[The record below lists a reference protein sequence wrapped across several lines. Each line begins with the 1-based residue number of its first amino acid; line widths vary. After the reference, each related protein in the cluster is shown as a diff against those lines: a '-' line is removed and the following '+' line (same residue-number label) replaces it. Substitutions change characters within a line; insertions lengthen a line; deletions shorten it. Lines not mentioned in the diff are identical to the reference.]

1 MTRPPPRAL
10 FAVALA
16 VGLVGP
22 TGLALERTA
31 RAQSSSQAFLYDP
44 PSIEAPRLRNAEPRT
59 TVYVDGT
66 YGVSNDLSA
75 LPDIAGKAHG
85 FRVAAGG
92 TLKLGR
98 FQLDG
103 ELPAGQ
109 ITTLS
114 LVNPNPLFDID
125 PNDKHQTAASLGD
138 SRLGAQWTGVLASD
152 AMTVVSGFGI
162 SLRIPTHTTEY
173 TFHLTDGSPGFYALP
188 YYFHIQ
194 PTFILGEALGRVSF
208 VMNQSA
214 LVLIGPDATVA
225 DIPIV
230 IPTIYFWDAHYGVS
244 VRVLD
249 GLALS
254 CALNTTYQ
262 LNALD
267 KVMFPHLNKLRSAYV
282 VPGVQLHVGAYRVDV
297 VGRFG
302 IKAGAE
308 PLGVLTFQGTDS
320 LTVRVSRLFD

>member
-1 MTRPPPRAL
+1 MPPESAATGSFPRS
-10 FAVALA
+10 
-16 VGLVGP
+16 
-22 TGLALERTA
+22 A
-31 RAQSSSQAFLYDP
+31 RRNCSS
-44 PSIEAPRLRNAEPRT
+44 RR
-59 TVYVDGT
+59 
-66 YGVSNDLSA
+66 SA
-75 LPDIAGKAHG
+75 
-85 FRVAAGG
+85 
-92 TLKLGR
+92 
-98 FQLDG
+98 
-103 ELPAGQ
+103 
-109 ITTLS
+109 
-114 LVNPNPLFDID
+114 
-125 PNDKHQTAASLGD
+125 
-138 SRLGAQWTGVLASD
+138 SRL
-152 AMTVVSGFGI
+152 
-162 SLRIPTHTTEY
+162 
-173 TFHLTDGSPGFYALP
+173 
-188 YYFHIQ
+188 
-194 PTFILGEALGRVSF
+194 
-208 VMNQSA
+208 
-214 LVLIGPDATVA
+214 ATVA

>member
-1 MTRPPPRAL
+1 MTRGQ
-10 FAVALA
+10 
-16 VGLVGP
+16 GLVTSAVLLTFVVRPSFDRG
-22 TGLALERTA
+22 A
-31 RAQSSSQAFLYDP
+31 RAQSTSDAFLYDP

-59 TVYVDGT
+59 LVYFDAS

-75 LPDIAGKAHG
+75 LPNIAGNASG

-92 TLKLGR
+92 SLKLGR
-98 FQLDG
+98 FQLDA

-109 ITTLS
+109 VTTLS

-125 PNDKHQTAASLGD
+125 PNDKHQTALSLGD
-138 SRLGAQWTGVLASD
+138 SRLGAQWTGVIPSD
-152 AMTVVSGFGI
+152 AMAVVAGFGF
-162 SLRIPTHTTEY
+162 SVRVPTHTTEY

-188 YYFHIQ
+188 YYFHVQ
-194 PTFILGEALGRVSF
+194 PTFILGEALGPVSF
-208 VMNQSA
+208 VMNQSL
-214 LVLIGPDATVA
+214 LVLIGPNATVA

-230 IPTIYFWDAHYGVS
+230 IPTIYFWDANYGAS
-244 VRVLD
+244 VRVTD
-249 GLALS
+249 GFALS
-254 CALNTTYQ
+254 CVLNTTYQ
-262 LNALD
+262 LNQLD

-282 VPGVQLHVGAYRVDV
+282 LPGVQVHVGAYRVDL

-320 LTVRVSRLFD
+320 VTVRVSRLFD